1 MRDAREVRRIPGNP
15 IPTIAVLLACIT
27 TPSGLG
33 AQQSPCTESMTLV
46 DCYTAYREQAVLR
59 GELGKLEGTTTGM
72 GAAGFSSALSDFLP
86 FLAGSLGLNPV
97 ATDEE
102 GAFAFETN
110 FGVGLGTGARQKIR
124 VRTTLRKGMLYAPLK
139 QALPV
144 SIREEKAATIQN
156 GFGDFDDV
164 ELALAWNL
172 ESRSNGRTFANQQA
186 VYGRL
191 VGEVLGPATSSAAV
205 RIGQQLTSLGPA
217 LADCPAEPTVGCIP
231 GESRAEMLENLQ
243 TLAEEDLALSDS
255 AGVLLREAGLDR
267 FADLVN
273 NQPQFSMDA
282 TLRLQDELVGPGS
295 FAIGVRY
302 ERGFDNM
309 NGLRAA
315 CEDGGSPVV
324 TLDCLQ
330 DYLNR
335 PGVESSLDTGNRVW
349 AAAHFS
355 RVDAFAANLLVDS
368 ARVDIGESWDLIFE
382 AGYGR
387 YLQVDAQGNQL
398 GRLDVSVEGRLVDAQ
413 TENRENRFVFRFDL
427 SRQISEGVTMVFGVS
442 AATRPEFINEEARKF
457 RVRTGLRYGL
467 H

>member
-1 MRDAREVRRIPGNP
+1 V
-15 IPTIAVLLACIT
+15 
-27 TPSGLG
+27 
-33 AQQSPCTESMTLV
+33 
-46 DCYTAYREQAVLR
+46 
-59 GELGKLEGTTTGM
+59 
-72 GAAGFSSALSDFLP
+72 
-86 FLAGSLGLNPV
+86 
-97 ATDEE
+97 
-102 GAFAFETN
+102 
-110 FGVGLGTGARQKIR
+110 
-124 VRTTLRKGMLYAPLK
+124 
-139 QALPV
+139 
-144 SIREEKAATIQN
+144 
-156 GFGDFDDV
+156 GDFGDV

-191 VGEVLGPATSSAAV
+191 VGEVLGPATSAAA
-205 RIGQQLTSLGPA
+205 RIGAQLTALGPA
-217 LADCPAEPTVGCIP
+217 LASCPPEPTVGCIP
-231 GESRAEMLENLQ
+231 GESRAEMFGNLQ
-243 TLAEEDLALSDS
+243 ALAEEDLRLSDS
-255 AGVLLREAGLDR
+255 AGAKLREAGLDR
-267 FADLVN
+267 FAELVN
-273 NQPQFSMDA
+273 NQPQFSAEA
-282 TLRLQDELVGPGS
+282 TLRLRDELVGPGS

-324 TLDCLQ
+324 TLACVR
-330 DYLNR
+330 DYLSR
-335 PGVESSLDTGNRVW
+335 PGVESSLNTGNRVW

-355 RVDAFAANLLVDS
+355 RVDAFAADLAADS
-368 ARVDIGESWDLIFE
+368 AQVDIGESWDLIFE

-413 TENRENRFVFRFDL
+413 TENRENRIVFRFDL

-442 AATRPEFINEEARKF
+442 AANRPEFISEEARKF